1 MIIYDFL
8 SRFKSKLNKIFWKCF
23 PNSHLEISL
32 LIIVLAI
39 KVIQITK
46 LVVLKKI
53 KTYDFLYFFCIT
65 LGKSYG

>member
-1 MIIYDFL
+1 MFSQQSSWNFTINNCSCYHIL
-8 SRFKSKLNKIFWKCF
+8 
-23 PNSHLEISL
+23 
-32 LIIVLAI
+32 

-65 LGKSYG
+65 LGKSYGWGQAYDKGQGQNKG